1 MKTLFLNAV
10 LFTLADREV
19 AKNKYLPIFY
29 TWVSK
34 LIQNGKLG
42 RDDFLLISID
52 ERTIE
57 YLKTNSGILGTLM
70 SYLPCPY
77 AFKIFPAPATLLE
90 GMKMRYKTHDFK
102 QDVFMYMDV
111 DILVMKSLRLIVDQT
126 ENAKLYVCTEGTLRD
141 PNYGA
146 DMSSTDDPGYT
157 SAIFMTTAPWVQEV
171 LFRRVDELYR
181 DAGYYTI
188 DQPFYNRAVYMM
200 PHNNKLLTSLHSFN
214 GHNYSKEDTVLL
226 NCGGEPG
233 RDDIHYDKIQEV
245 LCLINVGFF

>member
-1 MKTLFLNAV
+1 MKTLYLNCV

-19 AKNKYLPIFY
+19 AKNKYLPIFN

-34 LIQNGKLG
+34 LVQNGKLG
-42 RDDFLLISID
+42 REDFLLISID

-57 YLKTNSGILGTLM
+57 YLKTKSGILGTLL

-77 AFKIFPAPATLLE
+77 AFKIFPAPKTLLD
-90 GMKMRYKTHDFK
+90 GMKIRYTPHDFK
-102 QDVFMYMDV
+102 QDAYMYLDIDV
-111 DILVMKSLRLIVDQT
+111 LVMKPLRLIVDQT

-157 SAIFMTTAPWVQEV
+157 SAVFIATAPWVMEV
-171 LFRRVDELYR
+171 LCRRVGELYE
-181 DAGYYTI
+181 DKGYYTL

-200 PHNNKLLTSLHSFN
+200 PRSNTLLTRHTSYN

-233 RDDIHYDKIQEV
+233 RDEIHYDKIQEV
-245 LCLINVGFF
+245 ICLINAGMF